1 MSCYFDF
8 LPLTFNYVKTMEVSP
23 FRGIRY
29 NQRTVG
35 DLARVLCPP
44 YDVITPEQQKLYYE
58 KGNYNAIRLEFPE
71 PTGDSYQRAAIT
83 FQQWMKHGVLH
94 LDSASSFYL
103 HAHRFEYSGAEKVR
117 RGLIAHVKLGPWG
130 SGIYPHEETFPKAK
144 GDRLQLMRACR
155 ANFSPLLS
163 LYHDSE
169 REIASILSHVAQEKP
184 LMSLRAKRSNLLACK
199 EAHTLW
205 AISDPEIKR
214 ELSQFL
220 SSQPLYIADGHHR
233 YETALTYQQERA
245 EEQSDSFG
253 SSVIASGAKQS
264 LNGKGAFNYVMME
277 LVDFSDPGLVVLPL
291 HRLVRGIVPSILGGL
306 EDQLRN
312 FFVLESVPLKAG
324 DCQLP
329 TDSCLGILGLQ
340 PGSLV
345 VLKRRQDISLETVMP
360 GNRSQAYRQ
369 FNVSILNDIILDK
382 VLSRAKDLDVA
393 YTVDLKEAYQQIKER
408 RYQLAFLLNPPQPE
422 MVKAVADAQD
432 RMPSKSTYF
441 YPKLPAGLI
450 INPLD

>member
-1 MSCYFDF
+1 LFFS
-8 LPLTFNYVKTMEVSP
+8 MEVSS
-23 FRGIRY
+23 FQGIRY
-29 NQRTVG
+29 SQRIVG

-58 KGNYNAIRLEFPE
+58 ESSYNAIRLEFPAE
-71 PTGDSYQRAAIT
+71 SLETTDDRYQRAAIT
-83 FQQWMKHGVLH
+83 FQQWLKHGVLQ
-94 LDSASSFYL
+94 LDSVSSFYL
-103 HAHRFEYSGAEKVR
+103 HDHRFEYSGEKRVR
-117 RGLIAHVKLGPWG
+117 RGLIARVKLEPWG
-130 SGIYPHEETFPKAK
+130 SGIYPHEETFSKAK
-144 GDRLQLMRACR
+144 SDRLQLMRACR

-169 REIASILSHVAQEKP
+169 RKIASILSEA
-184 LMSLRAKRSNLLACK
+184 SRAKPIIETSVLSLSTGEGQDEGG
-199 EAHTLW
+199 EAYTLW
-205 AISDPEIKR
+205 AITDPEIKR

-220 SSQPLYIADGHHR
+220 SSRPLYIADGHHR
-233 YETALTYQQERA
+233 YETALNYQQERA
-245 EEQSDSFG
+245 EEQS
-253 SSVIASGAKQS
+253 
-264 LNGKGAFNYVMME
+264 LTGKEAFRYVMME

-291 HRLVRGIVPSILGGL
+291 HRLVRNIVPSILMQM

-324 DCQLP
+324 GPDASGLP
-329 TDSCLGILGLQ
+329 ADSCLGILGLQ

-345 VLKRRQDISLETVMP
+345 VLKRSQDISLEAMMP
-360 GNRSQAYRQ
+360 GNRSQAYRE
-369 FNVSILNDIILDK
+369 FDVSILNHIILDK
-382 VLSRAKDLDVA
+382 VLSGAKDLDVA
-393 YTVDLKEAYQQIKER
+393 YTVDLKEAYQRMEEGK
-408 RYQLAFLLNPPQPE
+408 YQLAFLLNPPQPE